1 MLVLT
6 RRTGEAIQLG
16 EDITIKLISISR
28 KQARVAIQAP
38 NEIRIRRCELSMAHG
53 QDAKGTNRRNLG
65 CEKAPNA

>member
-53 QDAKGTNRRNLG
+53 AKGTNRRNLG
-65 CEKAPNA
+65 CEKEQPA